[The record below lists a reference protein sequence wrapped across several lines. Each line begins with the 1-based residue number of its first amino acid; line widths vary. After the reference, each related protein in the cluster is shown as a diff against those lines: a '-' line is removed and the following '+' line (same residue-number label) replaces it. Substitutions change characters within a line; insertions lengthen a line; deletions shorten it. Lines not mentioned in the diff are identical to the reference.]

1 MAGPLPSVG
10 KKKKKRKLFA
20 DDTSSSEEDEE
31 SPDTQESSS
40 RRRETQESSATAP
53 KKQSPPK
60 RAAGDR
66 GAVAS
71 PKKQSPPKRATGDR
85 GGVASSSK
93 KKRLVPEPAA
103 RTGWRCKH
111 CGELHIGERAALP
124 LCAGCWAARTEAS
137 SPDEPDPTAAPKLLV
152 PRDSPRPET
161 EVPELS
167 GAARVAANKAR
178 IDDAAERGRAVVA
191 LKRATDRAERDAIA
205 KDAAL
210 AEAAAKTALAE
221 EAKRALSQTR
231 EELQDSH
238 ELANHLVMS
247 ENKKMTEID
256 ESRKKIQALED
267 ENRRLRELTAAA
279 APPPPPPT
287 RPPISPG
294 FDFGASGL

>member
-1 MAGPLPSVG
+1 MAGPLPSEE

-66 GAVAS
+66 G
-71 PKKQSPPKRATGDR
+71 
-85 GGVASSSK
+85 GVASSSK

-124 LCAGCWAARTEAS
+124 LCAGCWAARTKAS

-152 PRDSPRPET
+152 PRGSPRPET

-167 GAARVAANKAR
+167 GAARVAAIKAR
-178 IDDAAERGRAVVA
+178 LDDAAERGRAAVA
-191 LKRATDRAERDAIA
+191 LKRATDRAERHAIA
-205 KDAAL
+205 EDAAL
-210 AEAAAKTALAE
+210 AEAAAKGALE
-221 EAKRALSQTR
+221 QETRRALSQTR

-238 ELANHLVMS
+238 ELASHLVMS
-247 ENKKMTEID
+247 ENNKMTEI
-256 ESRKKIQALED
+256 ED
-267 ENRRLRELTAAA
+267 RGRR
-279 APPPPPPT
+279 
-287 RPPISPG
+287 RPPRAGVPDS
-294 FDFGASGL
+294 FDAGGADRRHQGATAGPA